1 METAATLWPINKY
14 GTTWRRATMYFDW
27 QDEEIVSAAIETIN
41 PLKITVRYRRVG
53 AIGFENTTDMVL
65 YRLAEPL
72 PYGNHWNP
80 DKLTIIIDPCT
91 DPDALASLVQERGE
105 NVRFS
110 VFGVGVLDLADEGIY
125 ETLMNVLT
133 ERRSQ
138 FVGEYPVIEF

>member
-1 METAATLWPINKY
+1 MNAATLWPINQY
-14 GTTWRRATMYFDW
+14 GTTWRRVIMYFYC
-27 QDEEIVSAAIETIN
+27 QDEQIVAEAIETID

-53 AIGFENTTDMVL
+53 AIGFENITDMVL

-72 PYGNHWNP
+72 PHGKHWNP
-80 DKLTIIIDPCT
+80 DNLTIILDPCT
-91 DPDALASLVQERGE
+91 DVEARAVLAEERVE

-110 VFGVGVLDLADEGIY
+110 VFGVAMLDLADEGIY